1 MRLLIACQSV
11 IAWVSLFLL
20 TIIARR
26 RAESKTKECS
36 SSFSSTLQ
44 MQIETGI
51 SAKWAGRVPP
61 LDLSAVTV
69 CPRETECR
77 WTSMQQ
83 HQQQRS
89 PRKMLMKHHRQRM
102 GHDGLPVDPREWT
115 RSHVWMWLNNLAQSE
130 GLPLTTELAQKF
142 PMNGKALCL
151 MSLDMYLSRVP
162 VGGKMLY
169 KDFRI
174 RLARAMSL

>member
-1 MRLLIACQSV
+1 M
-11 IAWVSLFLL
+11 
-20 TIIARR
+20 
-26 RAESKTKECS
+26 
-36 SSFSSTLQ
+36 
-44 MQIETGI
+44 
-51 SAKWAGRVPP
+51 
-61 LDLSAVTV
+61 
-69 CPRETECR
+69 
-77 WTSMQQ
+77 
-83 HQQQRS
+83 
-89 PRKMLMKHHRQRM
+89 
-102 GHDGLPVDPREWT
+102 DPREWT
-115 RSHVWMWLNNLAQSE
+115 RMDVWMWLNNLAQSE

>member
-1 MRLLIACQSV
+1 
-11 IAWVSLFLL
+11 
-20 TIIARR
+20 
-26 RAESKTKECS
+26 
-36 SSFSSTLQ
+36 
-44 MQIETGI
+44 
-51 SAKWAGRVPP
+51 
-61 LDLSAVTV
+61 
-69 CPRETECR
+69 
-77 WTSMQQ
+77 
-83 HQQQRS
+83 
-89 PRKMLMKHHRQRM
+89 M

-115 RSHVWMWLNNLAQSE
+115 RSHVWMWLNNLALSE

>member
-1 MRLLIACQSV
+1 MNLLINQLSPPYPP
-11 IAWVSLFLL
+11 F
-20 TIIARR
+20 
-26 RAESKTKECS
+26 
-36 SSFSSTLQ
+36 Q

-51 SAKWAGRVPP
+51 ATKWAGRVPP

-77 WTSMQQ
+77 WTTTMQQ
-83 HQQQRS
+83 QHHINHHYQRS
-89 PRKMLMKHHRQRM
+89 PRKMLMKHKQQQRT
-102 GHDGLPVDPREWT
+102 GSDGLPVDPREWT
-115 RSHVWMWLNNLAQSE
+115 RMDVWMWLNNLAQSE

-151 MSLDMYLSRVP
+151 MSLEMYLSRVP
-162 VGGKMLY
+162 CGGKMLY

>member
-1 MRLLIACQSV
+1 MKIKRN
-11 IAWVSLFLL
+11 L
-20 TIIARR
+20 TPFPFT
-26 RAESKTKECS
+26 S
-36 SSFSSTLQ
+36 LQ
-44 MQIETGI
+44 MQIETGMP
-51 SAKWAGRVPP
+51 AKWSGRVPP

-77 WTSMQQ
+77 WTST
-83 HQQQRS
+83 HQQRNINS
-89 PRKMLMKHHRQRM
+89 PRKTIKQNRQRI
-102 GHDGLPVDPREWT
+102 GPDGLPVGKLLIQVKRSRDNNLIVSPISDPREWT
-115 RSHVWMWLNNLAQSE
+115 RKDVWLWLGNIAQSE

-174 RLARAMSL
+174 RLARGMSI

>member
-1 MRLLIACQSV
+1 
-11 IAWVSLFLL
+11 
-20 TIIARR
+20 
-26 RAESKTKECS
+26 
-36 SSFSSTLQ
+36 

-51 SAKWAGRVPP
+51 SQKWAGRVPP

-77 WTSMQQ
+77 WTTTMQQ
-83 HQQQRS
+83 QQHNNQRGS
-89 PRKMLMKHHRQRM
+89 LRMTMAHPRNYN
-102 GHDGLPVDPREWT
+102 GGDGLPIDPREWT
-115 RSHVWMWLNNLAQSE
+115 RSDVWVWLNNLAQSE

>member
-1 MRLLIACQSV
+1 MG
-11 IAWVSLFLL
+11 SLHSPIPYQLYINSLSFL
-20 TIIARR
+20 
-26 RAESKTKECS
+26 
-36 SSFSSTLQ
+36 FSLQ

-51 SAKWAGRVPP
+51 STKWAGPP

-69 CPRETECR
+69 CPKETECR
-77 WTSMQQ
+77 WTSTMQMQQ
-83 HQQQRS
+83 QYHQRSS
-89 PRKMLMKHHRQRM
+89 PRKMMTKHNSSRQRK
-102 GHDGLPVDPREWT
+102 GSDGLPMDPREWT
-115 RSHVWMWLNNLAQSE
+115 RMDVWMWLNNLAQSE